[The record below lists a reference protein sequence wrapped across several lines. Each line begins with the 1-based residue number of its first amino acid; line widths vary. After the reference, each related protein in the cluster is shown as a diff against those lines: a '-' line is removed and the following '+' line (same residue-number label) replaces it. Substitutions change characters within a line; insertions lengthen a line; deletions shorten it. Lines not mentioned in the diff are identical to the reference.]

1 MSGWC
6 AESDCPP
13 RRSARS
19 PERDRTV
26 HHFVND
32 RLSGEFFHNL
42 TSLRRCDELCD
53 VVLEAYGPSDA
64 GGAESESAPPTI
76 IAAHKVV
83 LAAACPYFR
92 AMFTSNMVESSR
104 DRITIKDIDGA
115 TLALLVEYMYSG
127 RLDID
132 ESNVQCLLSTATI
145 LQLACV
151 RDACSRFLL
160 EQLDATNCLG
170 IASFA
175 QTHNCTQLAHA
186 AQMFTHQH
194 FRMLIESEE
203 MLTMDEASFTQLIS
217 DDRLTT
223 EGEEAVFE
231 AVINWVKYDPSRKSS
246 LPNVLAAVRLP
257 LISQEFLLDRAY
269 QEPLIQ
275 ESPACIAM
283 LCSVYHH
290 ILKKEVTPGL
300 AASWVRPRQPVPLSQ
315 LIMVVG
321 GQAPK
326 AISSVDTFDPDSQRW
341 TSLAPLQQ
349 RRCRCGVV
357 MAGDLVYAIGGFN
370 GSARIRSVEIY
381 DPRRDLW
388 LTGPAMEARR
398 STLGV
403 AVLDGSIVAVGG
415 FDGSTGLC
423 SAEMLDPRQ
432 GQWMALPSMTTR
444 RSSVGVAAING
455 LVYAVGGYD
464 GQSRQCLS
472 SVELYDSRIN
482 RWRIADP
489 LLEVRSGAGVAIY
502 RDRVIAA
509 GGHDGPLVRASVEML
524 GEDGWM
530 HLPEMSVCRRNA
542 GIVVAN
548 GIVFAL
554 GGDDGASNL
563 SSVECLELE
572 SPDQFWSTLQTEM
585 PQARSYCG
593 VTLLPKA

>member
-83 LAAACPYFR
+83 LAAACPYF
-92 AMFTSNMVESSR
+92 
-104 DRITIKDIDGA
+104 
-115 TLALLVEYMYSG
+115 
-127 RLDID
+127 
-132 ESNVQCLLSTATI
+132 
-145 LQLACV
+145 
-151 RDACSRFLL
+151 RFLL

-315 LIMVVG
+315 
-321 GQAPK
+321 
-326 AISSVDTFDPDSQRW
+326 
-341 TSLAPLQQ
+341 
-349 RRCRCGVV
+349 
-357 MAGDLVYAIGGFN
+357 
-370 GSARIRSVEIY
+370 
-381 DPRRDLW
+381 
-388 LTGPAMEARR
+388 
-398 STLGV
+398 
-403 AVLDGSIVAVGG
+403 
-415 FDGSTGLC
+415 
-423 SAEMLDPRQ
+423 
-432 GQWMALPSMTTR
+432 
-444 RSSVGVAAING
+444 
-455 LVYAVGGYD
+455 
-464 GQSRQCLS
+464 
-472 SVELYDSRIN
+472 VELYDSRIN

-548 GIVFAL
+548 G
-554 GGDDGASNL
+554 
-563 SSVECLELE
+563 
-572 SPDQFWSTLQTEM
+572 
-585 PQARSYCG
+585 
-593 VTLLPKA
+593 